1 MSAVMNSIQAN
12 AAAECELNRMQRHNE
27 YDESGEALDEYTV
40 TCEITIQAT
49 SKESAQ
55 AQMRELL
62 NHWLSKW
69 APYDVVETD
78 IVGVKAA

>member
-1 MSAVMNSIQAN
+1 MNSSQAN

-27 YDESGEALDEYTV
+27 SDDALADYTV
-40 TCEITIQAT
+40 TCEITISAT
-49 SKESAQ
+49 SKEQAQ
-55 AQMRELL
+55 ASMRELL

-69 APYDVVETD
+69 APYEVVETD